1 MKKAMRKRAAAIV
14 LFITMVFSVMPPAQA
29 SAKEVT
35 APAASQSILE
45 ERTSLP
51 FLNKGILANLRNRL
65 AGRFGGGRINP
76 LATLPTDDYQ
86 KMLYGSDT
94 TRYALGVASQ
104 FVMFGRN
111 VNINSS
117 MDAEGRVAADELY
130 MNVYNEFTIKGL
142 SGLGEDVKG
151 TADVV
156 VNNSVQKAFGYV
168 HPDSG
173 SDEHIFVVSEDVTH
187 FLGKASDIPDKIKA
201 KSYTVPKDD
210 LIDFDRELASLTAL
224 SAKFV
229 SLAKGSVS
237 TNNGTLTL
245 TGTDTKVNIFNVT
258 ATQLSSANGVSIS
271 VPKDSFVIVNVS
283 GKSFTYSETLSWQIK
298 FNGNTIGQN
307 STYEV
312 THLLFNFYEAT
323 KVDLAGPNSGCIL
336 APLAHVED
344 VQSYAHNF
352 GQIVAREVTLKHEIG
367 YYCFL
372 LPYDYLGI
380 TPEQDKS
387 YTVHFMYYD
396 MMGKLHEFVDDFY
409 DFEIDRETAPTP
421 TNGQKGFKPG
431 DTFSF
436 TMLAEIFNL
445 FKNLDKDPSFP
456 ADFYQRVAGYGRL
469 RFRVYEDNED
479 WSNAIDD
486 PDALCNEDTY
496 SSMVWAGD
504 IKPGTYTFRDSNV
517 YFILYPLTGVELQ
530 VLWDDKSNKAG
541 YRPEE
546 FNVTLMEKVIDPATG
561 KERAVKRDVEYTLEN
576 IVSSYPLED
585 KELKADIDY
594 DFYEC
599 TFTFLVPLFGAQP
612 DLNGN
617 LTDRRYG
624 GGTNPEVYDF
634 LQPENLFYIEYEV
647 PEHYSDVTMDVFDWW
662 GTNVW
667 VQPSEDSIATY
678 AVILRGEYKAIFYVV
693 DPKTN
698 QRTEVYKT
706 NFYTGTPG
714 QDGNYNKFRGFAE
727 TDVLPNLTNDEI
739 AKVLGTNSFT
749 PVYQIMWLDTK
760 TAKNYEGGANTY
772 QFDYEDVIFET
783 TVRDPDVIQNAP
795 WLYVHIIRFRESYY
809 VPGSMLWKR
818 LKMDETTDPDDGGFT
833 FIQKMIE
840 EEDPEDN
847 HLTEYSYESLKNGDY
862 DDEEFLMFSFVYG
875 IDTDRAVA
883 TRATVSTEGFGHD
896 AEIFYEAEKMGVN
909 DGGMT
914 DTFLGMKGGSSLD
927 IHKLLEEDDYCKDYD
942 GMRYFRLALPADE
955 FVDKNLYFT
964 VYYIDADGQESVW
977 FYYYFDMDNNKYW
990 TITK

>member
-35 APAASQSILE
+35 APVASQSILE

-51 FLNKGILANLRNRL
+51 FLNKGIFANLRNRL

-94 TRYALGVASQ
+94 TKYALGAASQ

-229 SLAKGSVS
+229 SLANGSVS

-271 VPKDSFVIVNVS
+271 VPDDSFVIVNVS

-396 MMGKLHEFVDDFY
+396 EQGNLHEFVDDFY
-409 DFEIDRETAPTP
+409 NFEVNRSTAPMP
-421 TNGQKGFKPG
+421 SNGQTGFKPG
-431 DTFSF
+431 DTFTL
-436 TMLAEIFNL
+436 TMLAEEFSKIHFS
-445 FKNLDKDPSFP
+445 KLDSSFP
-456 ADFYQRVAGYGRL
+456 GMYYIDVAGGGRL
-469 RFRVYEDNED
+469 RFRIYEDNKD
-479 WSNAIDD
+479 WNNAIDD
-486 PDALCNEDTY
+486 SDALCDEDTY

-504 IKPGTYTFRDSNV
+504 IKAGTYTFRDSNV
-517 YFILYPLTGVELQ
+517 YFIMYPLAKVE
-530 VLWDDKSNKAG
+530 VNVYWDDKSNKAG

-546 FNVTLMEKVIDPATG
+546 YNVSLMEKVIDPATG
-561 KERAVKRDVEYTLEN
+561 EERAVKRDVQYTLETAWMPYEATDETN
-576 IVSSYPLED
+576 
-585 KELKADIDY
+585 Y
-594 DFYEC
+594 DNYSCIFAFY
-599 TFTFLVPLFGAQP
+599 VPIFGAQP

-617 LTDRRYG
+617 LTERRYG
-624 GGTNPEVYDF
+624 GSTNPEVYDI
-634 LQPENLFYIEYEV
+634 LQPGNLFYIAYDV
-647 PEHYSDVTMDVFDWW
+647 PEHYADITMEFVSEEW
-662 GTNVW
+662 GQDSNVW
-667 VQPSEDSIATY
+667 VDGGEKIAAY
-678 AVILRGEYKAIFYVV
+678 FIILRGEYKAIFYVV

-714 QDGNYNKFRGFAE
+714 QDGKYNKFRGFAE

-818 LKMDETTDPDDGGFT
+818 LEMDETTDPDDGGFT

-847 HLTEYSYESLKNGDY
+847 HLTEYSYESLRNGDY

-914 DTFLGMKGGSSLD
+914 DTFLGMNGGSSLD
-927 IHKLLEEDDYCKDYD
+927 IHKLLEEDNYCKDYD

-964 VYYIDADGQESVW
+964 VYYIDKNGQESVW